1 MLEIHYV
8 WSFPGHSCNPVEDWL
23 KEGSMNMNRHSD
35 FADLQETSSRQVANI
50 RTTFSSKSVFDPVF
64 CLDDKTSQ

>member
-1 MLEIHYV
+1 M
-8 WSFPGHSCNPVEDWL
+8 
-23 KEGSMNMNRHSD
+23 KMNRHSD
-35 FADLQETSSRQVANI
+35 FADLQETSSRKVANI